1 MNDSTDNAL
10 KPNTI
15 LHGNSYTYTI
25 EKKLGEFP
33 SNLTQTGNRNLAP
46 ASVSGREDTHR

>member
-33 SNLTQTGNRNLAP
+33 NNLTKMGNRNRAP
-46 ASVSGREDTHR
+46 ASATGQEATRQ